1 MEMKIP
7 GVHHITAIAGDPR
20 RNVAFYSG
28 VLGQRLVKKTVNFD
42 DPGTYH
48 LYYGDEVGN
57 PGTILTFFPFAG
69 VPRGRRGA
77 GQVAA
82 VAFAIPD
89 ASLGYWRERLLA
101 YRVTDEDAETRF
113 GERVLA
119 FADPDGLQ
127 LELVAGDEAGAQ
139 PGWAGGP
146 IPAAHAIRGFH
157 AATLWVRAHEPTR
170 RVLTELM
177 GFRFVGEE
185 GDRSRYASGAGPS
198 GLVDVVAMP
207 AAPQGYG
214 AAGTVHHIAW
224 RTPDDAQQLV
234 WQRELS
240 HHGLSVT
247 PVRDRQYFHS
257 IYFREPGGV
266 LFEIATDPP
275 GFAIDEPV
283 AELGTHLKLPPWLEP
298 QRAELARILPPLDT
312 AEIAE
317 AAR

>member
-1 MEMKIP
+1 MERQIP
-7 GVHHITAIAGDPR
+7 GVHHITAIAGNPR

-48 LYYGDEVGN
+48 LYYGDEQGN

-69 VPRGRRGA
+69 IPRGTRGV

-82 VAFAIPD
+82 VAFAIPT
-89 ASLGYWRERLLA
+89 ASLGYWRERLTA
-101 YRVTDEDAETRF
+101 HGATIEEAEMRF
-113 GERVLA
+113 GDRVLA

-127 LELVAGDEAGAQ
+127 LELVTTEESTSQ
-139 PGWAGGP
+139 STWTQGP
-146 IPAAHAIRGFH
+146 VPAEHAIRGFH
-157 AATLWVRAHEPTR
+157 AATLWVRSHEPTR

-185 GDRSRYASGAGPS
+185 GDRIRYAARDGAS

-207 AAPQGYG
+207 AAPQGNG

-224 RTPDDAQQLV
+224 RTPDDAQQLA
-234 WQRELS
+234 WQRELAR
-240 HHGLSVT
+240 HGLSVT

-257 IYFREPGGV
+257 IYFHEPGGV

-283 AELGTHLKLPPWLEP
+283 AELGTGLMLPPWLEP
-298 QRAELARILPPLDT
+298 HRAELAQILPPLDT
-312 AEIAE
+312 AVIIE
-317 AAR
+317 AAV

>member
-1 MEMKIP
+1 MERQIP

-20 RNVAFYSG
+20 RNVAFYIG

-57 PGTILTFFPFAG
+57 PGTILTFFPFTG
-69 VPRGRRGA
+69 IPRGTRGV

-82 VAFAIPD
+82 VAFAIPA
-89 ASLGYWRERLLA
+89 ASLAYWRERLA
-101 YRVTDEDAETRF
+101 AHGVTIEDAETRF

-127 LELVAGDEAGAQ
+127 LELVATEASASESVWAQ
-139 PGWAGGP
+139 GP
-146 IPAAHAIRGFH
+146 VPAEHAIRGFH
-157 AATLWVRAHEPTR
+157 AATLWVRSHEPTR

-177 GFRFVGEE
+177 GFRFAGEE
-185 GDRSRYASGAGPS
+185 GDRIRYAAGDSAS

-207 AAPQGYG
+207 AAPQGNG

-224 RTPDDAQQLV
+224 RTPDDAEQLE
-234 WQRELS
+234 WRSELAR
-240 HHGLSVT
+240 HGLNVT

-275 GFAIDEPV
+275 GFAIDESV
-283 AELGTHLKLPPWLEP
+283 AALGTGLMLPPWLETH
-298 QRAELARILPPLDT
+298 RAELAQILPPLDT
-312 AEIAE
+312 EEILGATV
-317 AAR
+317 